1 MFQIIM
7 LYPMVKN
14 EFNLKIYLYLKFEIK
29 SNVINYIQ
37 SNFSTVFVL
46 KTLNLYACA
55 INSVLGIEF

>member
-1 MFQIIM
+1 
-7 LYPMVKN
+7 MVKN